1 MMRMSDPRPRAVCLV
16 SGGMDSAV
24 ALAEAR
30 EQKFACVALSFDY
43 GQRHRRELA
52 AAERVARALGAI
64 DHRQVVLDMRAIGGS
79 SLTADIAVPKD
90 RTDAA
95 IGVGVPATYVPA
107 RNTIFLSIALGL
119 AEVVGAQDVFIGVN
133 ALDYSGYPDCR
144 PEFLRA
150 FEALARV
157 ATVAGAERNEP
168 CRVHA
173 PLITMSKADIVRR
186 GKQLGVDFAL
196 THTCYDPIV
205 RGAGTVACGRCDACH
220 LRLRGFS
227 EAGEKDPIPYAS

>member
-1 MMRMSDPRPRAVCLV
+1 MSDSRPRAVCLV

-24 ALAEAR
+24 ALAEASA
-30 EQKFACVALSFDY
+30 KGFACIALSFDY

-64 DHRQVVLDMRAIGGS
+64 DHKVVVIDLRAVGGS

-90 RTDAA
+90 RSHAA

-119 AEVVGAQDVFIGVN
+119 AEVAGAQDVFIGVN

-157 ATVAGAERNEP
+157 ATVAGAERHEGF
-168 CRVHA
+168 RIHA
-173 PLITMSKADIVRR
+173 PLLEMSKADIVRR
-186 GKQLGVDFAL
+186 GRALDVDFAL
-196 THTCYDPIV
+196 THTCYDPV
-205 RGAGTVACGRCDACH
+205 TRGAGTVACGRCDACQ
-220 LRLRGFS
+220 LRLKGFA
-227 EAGEKDPIPYAS
+227 EAGERDPVPYVVH

>member
-1 MMRMSDPRPRAVCLV
+1 
-16 SGGMDSAV
+16 MDSAV
-24 ALAEAR
+24 ALAEANA
-30 EQKFACVALSFDY
+30 KGFACIALSFDY

-64 DHRQVVLDMRAIGGS
+64 DHKVVVIDLRAVGGS

-90 RTDAA
+90 RSHAA

-119 AEVVGAQDVFIGVN
+119 AEVTGAHDVFIGVN

-157 ATVAGAERNEP
+157 ATVAGAERHEGFHI
-168 CRVHA
+168 HA
-173 PLITMSKADIVRR
+173 PLLEMSKADIVRR
-186 GKQLGVDFAL
+186 GLELKVDFAL
-196 THTCYDPIV
+196 THTCYDPV
-205 RGAGTVACGRCDACH
+205 TRGAGTVACGRCDACQ
-220 LRLRGFS
+220 LRLKGFA
-227 EAGEKDPIPYAS
+227 EAGERDPVPYASN

>member
-1 MMRMSDPRPRAVCLV
+1 MSESRPRAVCLV

-30 EQKFACVALSFDY
+30 DQKFDCIALSFDY

-64 DHRQVVLDMRAIGGS
+64 DHRLVVLDLRAVGGS
-79 SLTADIAVPKD
+79 SLTADIAVPKG
-90 RTDAA
+90 RSDAA
-95 IGVGVPATYVPA
+95 ISVGVPLTYVPA
-107 RNTIFLSIALGL
+107 RNTVFLSIALGL
-119 AEVVGAQDVFIGVN
+119 AEVSGAQDVFIGVN

-150 FEALARV
+150 FESLARV

-168 CRVHA
+168 FRVQA
-173 PLITMSKADIVRR
+173 PLIAMSKADIVRR
-186 GKQLGVDFAL
+186 GRALNVDFAL

-205 RGAGTVACGRCDACH
+205 RGAGTVACGRCDACT
-220 LRLRGFS
+220 LRLKGFA